1 MKKFFVL
8 LLGLTLAQ
16 FVIAESPG
24 EMDAFS
30 VSGMKA
36 LKWNALQRNT
46 FVLDQCMDEFNTMT
60 VMLND
65 DYNATVQLCYSVY
78 RFPYDLHCHGQA
90 IQIWSFYQDQ
100 LFEDLVSCQN
110 GNLAKPKMEGTK

>member
-8 LLGLTLAQ
+8 VLGLILVQ
-16 FVIAESPG
+16 FCIASPG
-24 EMDAFS
+24 KMD
-30 VSGMKA
+30 V
-36 LKWNALQRNT
+36 LKVPGIKT
-46 FVLDQCMDEFNTMT
+46 PKCSPFILDQCMDEYQTMS
-60 VMLND
+60 VLLNN
-65 DYNATVQLCYSVY
+65 DYNATVQLCYTVY

-110 GNLAKPKMEGTK
+110 GNLAKPKKEDSK